1 MTLALRPYQVDAI
14 ERIRTA
20 IRQGARRIVV
30 VAPTGAGKTIMFT
43 ELIRLALAKGHR
55 VLNLAH
61 RLELIDQISAKLEI
75 LGLDH
80 GVIQGSHWRVRPW
93 CPVQVASVPTLS
105 RRERLP
111 EASVINVDECHHTTA
126 PSFAGVIKSYDPDT
140 VVLGWTA
147 TPERADGTGLGEHYD
162 QIIEV
167 ASVSELIAQGYLVP
181 PRVFAPS
188 TPSVVGV
195 RIVGGDFNKKELS
208 RAVDRPSLVADVV
221 DTWLHRAGP
230 SSAGGLRTTVVF
242 AVSIEHSKHLVDR
255 FVTAGIRAEHLD
267 ADTPEDER
275 RAILAR
281 VATGETTIVSNVGIL
296 TEGWDLPRAS
306 CVVQARPTM
315 SRGLY
320 CQMTGRGLRIS
331 CSDCGGG
338 DVNACTSPNHKRD
351 CLILDHAG
359 NCHRHRFVT
368 DPRVYSLEGTRA
380 PNRAA
385 IPAVRTCL
393 NCAAVCPSSAVNCT
407 FCDTP
412 FPVKKRVIIE
422 RPGKLELAPGQSP
435 LPLADTVPEDRLAK
449 ALAKL
454 LVDEREHNYSPAR
467 APLIYKKM
475 FGASVTTEILT
486 KARQI
491 AAARLAPHN
500 SLSQAGA

>member
-14 ERIRTA
+14 ERIRAA
-20 IRQGARRIVV
+20 IRAGARRIVV
-30 VAPTGAGKTIMFT
+30 VAPTGAGKTVMFT

-93 CPVQVASVPTLS
+93 CPVQVASVPTLA

-126 PSFAGVIKSYDPDT
+126 PSFAGVVKSYGDDV

-195 RIVGGDFNKKELS
+195 RIVGGDFSKKELS

-221 DTWLHRAGP
+221 ETWLHLAGP

-242 AVSIEHSKHLVDR
+242 AVSVEHSKHLVDR
-255 FVTAGIRAEHLD
+255 FVTAGVRAEHLD

-331 CSDCGGG
+331 CSDCGG

-359 NCHRHRFVT
+359 NCHRHGFVT
-368 DPRVYSLEGTRA
+368 DPREYSLEGTRA
-380 PNRAA
+380 PDRLA
-385 IPAVRTCL
+385 IPAVRTCQK
-393 NCAAVCPSSAVNCT
+393 CAAVCPASATVCS

-422 RPGKLELAPGQSP
+422 RPGKLELAPGQAT
-435 LPLADTVPEDRLAK
+435 LPLAVTVPEDRLAK

-475 FGASVTTEILT
+475 FGASVTSEVLT
-486 KARQI
+486 KARAI
-491 AAARLAPHN
+491 AEARLA
-500 SLSQAGA
+500 S

>member
-30 VAPTGAGKTIMFT
+30 VAPTGAGKTVMFT

-93 CPVQVASVPTLS
+93 CPVQVASVPTLA

-126 PSFAGVIKSYDPDT
+126 PSFAGVVKSYGDDV

-167 ASVSELIAQGYLVP
+167 ASVPDLITQGYLVP

-195 RIVGGDFNKKELS
+195 RLTGGDFNKQELS

-221 DTWLHRAGP
+221 ETWLHLAGP
-230 SSAGGLRTTVVF
+230 DSPQGPRTTVVF
-242 AVSIEHSKHLVDR
+242 AVSIEHSRHLVDR
-255 FVTAGIRAEHLD
+255 FVTAGVRAEHLD

-331 CSDCGGG
+331 CSVCGGT
-338 DVNACTSPNHKRD
+338 ASPASCKSPDHKRD

-359 NCHRHRFVT
+359 NCHRHGFVT
-368 DPRVYSLEGTRA
+368 DPREYSLEGSRA
-380 PNRAA
+380 ENRTSIPN
-385 IPAVRTCL
+385 VRTCPS
-393 NCAAVCPSSAVNCT
+393 CAAVCPASATACT
-407 FCDTP
+407 FCDKP
-412 FPVKKRVIIE
+412 FPIKKRVIIE
-422 RPGKLELAPGQSP
+422 KPGKLELAPGQV
-435 LPLADTVPEDRLAK
+435 LADVVPEERRAK
-449 ALAKL
+449 ALAKWL
-454 LVDEREHNYSPAR
+454 REERDHNYSPAR

-475 FGASVTTEILT
+475 FGASVTSEILT
-486 KARQI
+486 KARE
-491 AAARLAPHN
+491 LASAH
-500 SLSQAGA
+500 